1 MNWTD
6 IEDIAISL
14 HKHYPDIDPLSL
26 SFTRLRKMVLELDGF
41 DPEGRDCNEKILEV
55 IQMAWLDEI
64 S

>member
-6 IEDIAISL
+6 IEDIAIAL
-14 HKHYPDIDPLSL
+14 HEQHRDIDPLSL
-26 SFTRLRKMVLELDGF
+26 SFPKLRKMVLGLDGF

-55 IQMAWLDEI
+55 IQMAWLDER